1 MRKVSGWVWVCG
13 WVLALGAAGCGNNDD
28 EGENKA
34 PVPVIAQP
42 AEGTLFSGGQAITVA
57 VSATDPEDGA
67 LAASSLVWWAELHH
81 DTHTH
86 PFAPQVSNS
95 GGTVTI
101 PPRGETSDNIY
112 YRFHL
117 RATDSKGRVTEVTR
131 DIQPR
136 KARVTLATVPAGLA
150 LTLDGQPVT
159 GGLQFTG
166 VVGMERDLGA
176 ADQALNGRRYRF
188 TSWSDGGAANHVLTT
203 PAADTTLTATFTDIG
218 PVTNTPPT
226 VTLQAPAN
234 AITGVAV
241 SLSASAADSDGT
253 IASVAF
259 YDGATLLATDTS
271 APYAFSWTPATIGT
285 HTLTAR
291 ATDDSGAVTTSTA
304 VAVLVSAVGPDTDP
318 PVVTISAPAAFAS
331 GITGTL
337 AFSASATDNIG
348 VTGVEF
354 QIDGVA
360 IGGTLT
366 APPYTVNIDTTQH
379 ASGQHML
386 RVRGRDLA
394 GNVSGWTT
402 TTVNFGNSRTQ
413 PAGITRNTGWVTGL
427 DSATAFAQAPDGRIF
442 VTQQGGAL
450 RVVQNGQLLAT
461 PFMTLAVDPNG
472 ERGLLGIAFHPSFA
486 SNNFLYVYYTTA
498 QNGTHNRISRFT
510 ANGNVVVPGSE
521 QVIADLPALSSAT
534 NHNGGALH
542 FGVDGKLYV
551 AVGDNAN
558 SAQAQDLTNVMGK
571 MLRFNDDGSIPTD
584 NPFFNQQTGQARAI
598 WARGLR
604 NPFTF
609 AIRPG
614 DGRMHIND
622 VGQGTWEEINLGAPG
637 ANYGWPAS
645 EGLTSTA
652 GVTSPLFTYRHSAAT
667 PAGSGTGGFFVGFAI
682 AGGAFYPANGALP
695 APWKGAYFFADYVSN
710 FIGAVDLANGN
721 AAYAF
726 GSVSGGVVDLMA
738 AADGSL
744 LALTRGSIVRF
755 SAP

>member
-259 YDGATLLATDTS
+259 YDGATLLATD
-271 APYAFSWTPATIGT
+271 
-285 HTLTAR
+285 
-291 ATDDSGAVTTSTA
+291 
-304 VAVLVSAVGPDTDP
+304 
-318 PVVTISAPAAFAS
+318 
-331 GITGTL
+331 
-337 AFSASATDNIG
+337 
-348 VTGVEF
+348 
-354 QIDGVA
+354 
-360 IGGTLT
+360 
-366 APPYTVNIDTTQH
+366 
-379 ASGQHML
+379 
-386 RVRGRDLA
+386 
-394 GNVSGWTT
+394 
-402 TTVNFGNSRTQ
+402 
-413 PAGITRNTGWVTGL
+413 
-427 DSATAFAQAPDGRIF
+427 
-442 VTQQGGAL
+442 
-450 RVVQNGQLLAT
+450 
-461 PFMTLAVDPNG
+461 
-472 ERGLLGIAFHPSFA
+472 
-486 SNNFLYVYYTTA
+486 
-498 QNGTHNRISRFT
+498 
-510 ANGNVVVPGSE
+510 
-521 QVIADLPALSSAT
+521 
-534 NHNGGALH
+534 
-542 FGVDGKLYV
+542 
-551 AVGDNAN
+551 
-558 SAQAQDLTNVMGK
+558 
-571 MLRFNDDGSIPTD
+571 
-584 NPFFNQQTGQARAI
+584 
-598 WARGLR
+598 
-604 NPFTF
+604 
-609 AIRPG
+609 
-614 DGRMHIND
+614 
-622 VGQGTWEEINLGAPG
+622 
-637 ANYGWPAS
+637 
-645 EGLTSTA
+645 
-652 GVTSPLFTYRHSAAT
+652 SAAT
-667 PAGSGTGGFFVGFAI
+667 RSATSAAGS
-682 AGGAFYPANGALP
+682 
-695 APWKGAYFFADYVSN
+695 K
-710 FIGAVDLANGN
+710 
-721 AAYAF
+721 
-726 GSVSGGVVDLMA
+726 SGWPV
-738 AADGSL
+738 
-744 LALTRGSIVRF
+744 
-755 SAP
+755 

>member
-1 MRKVSGWVWVCG
+1 MRKSSGWVWVCG
-13 WVLALGAAGCGNNDD
+13 MVLALVAAGCGNNDD
-28 EGENKA
+28 DNENR
-34 PVPVIAQP
+34 PPIPVIAQP

-67 LAASSLVWWAELHH
+67 LTGTSLVWWAELHH

-86 PFAPQVSNS
+86 PFAPQVSNA
-95 GGTVTI
+95 GGAVTI
-101 PPRGETSDNIY
+101 PTRGETSDNIY

-117 RATDSKGRVTEVTR
+117 RATDSKGLVTEVTR

-136 KARVTLATVPAGLA
+136 KARVTLATVPVGLA

-159 GGLQFTG
+159 GGVQFTG
-166 VVGMERDLGA
+166 VVGIERDLGA
-176 ADQALNGRRYRF
+176 ADQNANGRRYRF
-188 TSWSDGGAANHVLTT
+188 ASWSDGGAANHTLTT
-203 PAADTTLTATFTDIG
+203 PAADTTITATFTDLG
-218 PVTNTPPT
+218 PINNTAPT
-226 VTLQAPAN
+226 VALQAPAS
-234 AITGVAV
+234 ATTGVAV
-241 SLSASAADSDGT
+241 NLTATAADSDGS
-253 IASVAF
+253 IARVAF
-259 YDGATLLATDTS
+259 YEGATLIGEDTT
-271 APYAFSWTPATIGT
+271 APYGLSWTPATIGT
-285 HTLTAR
+285 RTLTAR
-291 ATDDSGAVTTSTA
+291 ATDDAGAVTTSAA
-304 VAVLVSAVGPDTDP
+304 VSVIVSAVAADTDP
-318 PVVTISAPAAFAS
+318 PVVTIAAPAAFAG

-337 AFSASATDNIG
+337 AFTANATDNIG

-354 QIDGVA
+354 QIDGVP
-360 IGGTLT
+360 IGSALT
-366 APPYTVNIDTTQH
+366 APPYTVNIDTNAH
-379 ASGQHML
+379 ASGQHVL
-386 RVRGRDLA
+386 RVRARDLA
-394 GNVSGWTT
+394 GNQSAWTT
-402 TTVNFGNSRTQ
+402 ATVSFGGSRTQ
-413 PAGITRNTGWVTGL
+413 PAGITRNTTWVTGL

-442 VTQQGGAL
+442 IAQQGGTL
-450 RVVQNGQLLAT
+450 RVVPAGGGT
-461 PFMTLAVDPNG
+461 PTTFMTLTVDPNG
-472 ERGLLGIAFHPSFA
+472 ERGLLGIAFHPDFA

-521 QVIADLPALSSAT
+521 LVIANLPALSSAT

-558 SAQAQDLTNVMGK
+558 SAQAPDLTNVMGK
-571 MLRFNDDGSIPTD
+571 MLRFNDDGSIPSD

-645 EGLTSTA
+645 EGPTTTA
-652 GVTSPLFTYRHSAAT
+652 GVTSPLFAYRHSAAN
-667 PAGSGTGGFFVGFAI
+667 PPGSGSGGFFVGFAI
-682 AGGAFYPANGALP
+682 AGGAFYPANGPLP

-710 FIGAVDLANGN
+710 FVGAIDMSNGN
-721 AAYAF
+721 AAYSF

-744 LALTRGSIVRF
+744 LVLTRGSIVRF

>member
-1 MRKVSGWVWVCG
+1 MRKSSGWVWVCG
-13 WVLALGAAGCGNNDD
+13 MVLALVAAGCGNNDD
-28 EGENKA
+28 DNENRP

-67 LAASSLVWWAELHH
+67 LTGTSLVWWAELHH

-86 PFAPQVSNS
+86 PFAPQVSNA

-101 PPRGETSDNIY
+101 PTRGETSDNIY

-117 RATDSKGRVTEVTR
+117 RATDSKGLVTEVTR

-136 KARVTLATVPAGLA
+136 KARVTLATVPVGLA

-159 GGLQFTG
+159 GGVQFTG
-166 VVGMERDLGA
+166 VVGIERDLGA
-176 ADQALNGRRYRF
+176 ADQNANGRRYRF
-188 TSWSDGGAANHVLTT
+188 ASWSDGGAANHTLTT
-203 PAADTTLTATFTDIG
+203 PAADTTITATFTDLG
-218 PVTNTPPT
+218 PINNTAPT
-226 VTLQAPAN
+226 VALQAPAS
-234 AITGVAV
+234 ATTGVAV
-241 SLSASAADSDGT
+241 NLTATAADSDGS
-253 IASVAF
+253 IARVAF
-259 YDGATLLATDTS
+259 YEGATLIGEDTT
-271 APYAFSWTPATIGT
+271 APYGLSWTPATIGT
-285 HTLTAR
+285 RTLTAR
-291 ATDDSGAVTTSTA
+291 ATDDAGAVTTSAA
-304 VAVLVSAVGPDTDP
+304 VSVIVSAVAADTDP
-318 PVVTISAPAAFAS
+318 PVVTIAAPAAFAG

-337 AFSASATDNIG
+337 AFTANATDNIG

-354 QIDGVA
+354 QIDGVP
-360 IGGTLT
+360 IGSALT
-366 APPYTVNIDTTQH
+366 APPYTVNIDTNAH
-379 ASGQHML
+379 ASGQHVL
-386 RVRGRDLA
+386 RVRARDLA
-394 GNVSGWTT
+394 GNQSAWTT
-402 TTVNFGNSRTQ
+402 ATVSFGGSRTQ
-413 PAGITRNTGWVTGL
+413 PAGITRNTTWVTGL

-442 VTQQGGAL
+442 IAQQGGTL
-450 RVVQNGQLLAT
+450 RVVPVGGGT
-461 PFMTLAVDPNG
+461 PTTFMTLTVDPNG
-472 ERGLLGIAFHPSFA
+472 ERGLLGIAFHPDFA

-521 QVIADLPALSSAT
+521 LVIANLPALSSAT

-558 SAQAQDLTNVMGK
+558 SAQAPDLTNVMGK
-571 MLRFNDDGSIPTD
+571 MLRFNDDGSIPSD

-645 EGLTSTA
+645 EGPTTTA
-652 GVTSPLFTYRHSAAT
+652 GVTSPLFAYRHSAAN
-667 PAGSGTGGFFVGFAI
+667 PPGSGSGGFFVGFAI
-682 AGGAFYPANGALP
+682 AGGAFYPSNGPLP

-710 FIGAVDLANGN
+710 FVGAIDMSNGY
-721 AAYAF
+721 AAYSF

-744 LALTRGSIVRF
+744 LVLTRGSIVRF